1 MTWESCYQTPVEVEA
16 HVVKG
21 FLEHYGVPCLL
32 QSDRFAAQPLT
43 FCALGQ
49 VRVLVPEDWAHVA
62 RGLIN
67 GRRKK
72 VLRAESRVLSEE
84 WPNLSLAPSLARK
97 GSGGGRARLRR
108 RRNG

>member
-1 MTWESCYQTPVEVEA
+1 MKPTQAWESCYATPVEAEA

-32 QSDRFAAQPLT
+32 ESHRFGVQPLT

-49 VRVLVPEDWAHVA
+49 VKVLVPEDWLRVA

-67 GRRKK
+67 GRGER
-72 VLRAESRVLSEE
+72 R
-84 WPNLSLAPSLARK
+84 
-97 GSGGGRARLRR
+97 GRPKRQPHWRR
-108 RRNG
+108 HG